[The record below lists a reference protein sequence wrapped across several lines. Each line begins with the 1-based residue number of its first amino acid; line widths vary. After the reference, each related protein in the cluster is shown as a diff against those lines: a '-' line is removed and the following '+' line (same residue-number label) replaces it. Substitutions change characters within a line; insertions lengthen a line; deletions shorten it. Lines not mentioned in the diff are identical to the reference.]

1 MNYYE
6 TLNVSKD
13 ASPEEIKKSY
23 RKLVKEHHPDKTGGD
38 DTQFKQ
44 ISEAY
49 ENLSD
54 PAKRQQYDNQSSGYN
69 PFNNFNRYQDNT
81 SPFQHAFHGFG
92 GDFADMFNQSF
103 GGEARGY
110 DIRVSLSITI
120 EESYEGSRKYIDV
133 GTGGF
138 NINIPRGIMNGT
150 KLKVP
155 GRGANHPVNSSAP
168 PGDIILTVNVLPD
181 PELIVNGS
189 DIYVELTLNWIDLL
203 LGGEFEIHTK
213 LNSIKIKV
221 PQGSHESQLLRVIGQ
236 GMPIYNA
243 EGFGNLMVKLRTLPI
258 TLTETEIELLK
269 KIKNPNEQH

>member
-6 TLNVSKD
+6 TLNVSSD
-13 ASPEEIKKSY
+13 ATSDEIKKSY

-38 DTQFKQ
+38 DSKFKQ

-49 ENLSD
+49 ETLSD
-54 PAKRQQYDNQSSGYN
+54 PVKKEQYDNKSRGYS
-69 PFNNFNRYQDNT
+69 PFNNFNKNQEYT
-81 SPFQHAFHGFG
+81 SAWQHAFSGFG
-92 GDFADMFNQSF
+92 GDFSDMFNQSF
-103 GGEARGY
+103 GGEAKGY
-110 DIRVSLSITI
+110 DVRISITI
-120 EESYEGSRKYIDV
+120 TLEESYDGVRKYIDV

-138 NINIPRGIMNGT
+138 NINIPRGIPNGT
-150 KLKVP
+150 KLKIQ
-155 GRGANHPVNSSAP
+155 GRGAQHPINSSAP

-189 DIYVELTLNWIDLL
+189 DIYVDLNLSWIDLL

-213 LNSIKIKV
+213 INSIKIKV
-221 PQGSHESQLLRVIGQ
+221 PQGSHDSKLLRVVGK

-258 TLTETEIELLK
+258 NLTEAEIELLK
-269 KIKNPNEQH
+269 KIKNQNE

>member
-6 TLNVSKD
+6 TLNVSKN
-13 ASPEEIKKSY
+13 ATPEEIKKSY

-38 DTQFKQ
+38 DTQFKK

-49 ENLSD
+49 ETLSD
-54 PAKRQQYDNQSSGYN
+54 SVKKEQYDNPSRGHN
-69 PFNNFNRYQDNT
+69 PFNNFHGYQDT
-81 SPFQHAFHGFG
+81 SNPFAHAFRGFD

-103 GGEARGY
+103 GGEARGS
-110 DIRVSLSITI
+110 DVRVMLNITL
-120 EESYEGSRKYIDV
+120 EESYDGSRKYIDV

-138 NINIPRGIMNGT
+138 NINIPRGILNGT

-168 PGDIILTVNVLPD
+168 PGDIILIVNVLPD

-189 DIYVELTLNWIDLL
+189 DIYVDLNLSWIDIL
-203 LGGEFEIHTK
+203 LGGEFEIRTK
-213 LNSIKIKV
+213 LKSIKIKV
-221 PQGSHESQLLRVIGQ
+221 PQGSHESQLLRVVGQ
-236 GMPIYNA
+236 GMPIYNS

-269 KIKNPNEQH
+269 KIKNQNE

>member
-6 TLNVSKD
+6 TLNVSEN
-13 ASPEEIKKSY
+13 ATTEEIKKSY

-49 ENLSD
+49 ETLSD
-54 PAKRQQYDNQSSGYN
+54 PDKKEQYDNKSRGYS
-69 PFNNFNRYQDNT
+69 PFNNFNRNQDYT
-81 SPFQHAFHGFG
+81 SAWQNAFSGFG

-110 DIRVSLSITI
+110 DVRISITI
-120 EESYEGSRKYIDV
+120 TLEESYEGVRKYIDI

-138 NINIPRGIMNGT
+138 NINVPRGITNGT
-150 KLKVP
+150 KLKIP
-155 GRGANHPVNSSAP
+155 GRGAQHPVNSSAP

-189 DIYVELTLNWIDLL
+189 DIYVDLNLSWIDIL
-203 LGGEFEIHTK
+203 LGGEFEICTK

-221 PQGSHESQLLRVIGQ
+221 PQGSHESHLLRVVGQ
-236 GMPIYNA
+236 GMPIYNS

-258 TLTETEIELLK
+258 NLTETEIELLK
-269 KIKNPNEQH
+269 KIKNQNE

>member
-6 TLNVSKD
+6 TLNVSSD
-13 ASPEEIKKSY
+13 ATSDEIKKSY

-38 DTQFKQ
+38 DSKFKQ

-49 ENLSD
+49 ETLSD
-54 PAKRQQYDNQSSGYN
+54 PVKKEQYDNKSRGYS
-69 PFNNFNRYQDNT
+69 PFNNFNRNQDYT
-81 SPFQHAFHGFG
+81 SAWQNAFSGFG

-110 DIRVSLSITI
+110 DVRISITI
-120 EESYEGSRKYIDV
+120 TLEECYEGVRKYIDV

-138 NINIPRGIMNGT
+138 NINVPRGILNGT
-150 KLKVP
+150 KLKIP
-155 GRGANHPVNSSAP
+155 GRGAQHPVNSSAP

-189 DIYVELTLNWIDLL
+189 DIYVDLNLSWIDLL

-213 LNSIKIKV
+213 FKTIKIKV
-221 PQGSHESQLLRVIGQ
+221 PQGSHDSKLLRVVGQ

-258 TLTETEIELLK
+258 NLTESEIELLK
-269 KIKNPNEQH
+269 KIKNQNE